1 MGAVAWPLS
10 RHKAA
15 PVALRER
22 YRPARLGLQRHESG
36 RLGYLPALYRAAM
49 LAIEGS
55 PGERVMSQ
63 EPKPVPAGFSEQQLH
78 TLFELISDGIWDWHA
93 NSGYVYRNPGWY
105 AMLGYESHS
114 LANTVL
120 TWESVIH
127 PEDYPRVMAHFEA
140 YINQRNERYRIEYRC
155 RCQDGSYLWI
165 EDSGHIIA
173 RNEDG
178 SVARMLGAHRNI
190 DAGKRLVIELQQK
203 NQSLETL
210 VAERTRELSWVNQQ
224 LQRQLDENLE
234 LAERDALTRTANR
247 YRLEKTLQQE
257 CERARRFRQ
266 PLSLIVMDV
275 DDFKPINDCHGHAR
289 GDAALVEV
297 VECVRRCLRPQDLLA
312 RWGGDEFVA
321 VLPQTPVEEA
331 LEISGAIR
339 QAMEAVEPIGDCR
352 LTMSFGVVRW
362 QDDEDQHDLLARADR
377 ALYRAKAA
385 GKNTI
390 FE

>member
-1 MGAVAWPLS
+1 
-10 RHKAA
+10 
-15 PVALRER
+15 
-22 YRPARLGLQRHESG
+22 
-36 RLGYLPALYRAAM
+36 
-49 LAIEGS
+49 
-55 PGERVMSQ
+55 MSQ
-63 EPKPVPAGFSEQQLH
+63 QSGPVPAGFSEQQLH
-78 TLFELISDGIWDWHA
+78 TLFDLISDGIWDWDA
-93 NSGYVYRNPGWY
+93 NTGYVYRNPGWY
-105 AMLGYESHS
+105 AMLGYQTHS

-203 NQSLETL
+203 NQSLEAL

-247 YRLEKTLQQE
+247 YRLEKTLHQE

-266 PLSLIVMDV
+266 PLALIVMDI
-275 DDFKPINDCHGHAR
+275 DDFKPINDRYGHAR
-289 GDAALVEV
+289 GDAALVEA
-297 VECVRRCLRPQDLLA
+297 VERIRPCLRPQDLLA

-321 VLPQTPVEEA
+321 VLPQTSVEQA
-331 LEISGAIR
+331 LALAAQIR
-339 QAMEAVEPIGDCR
+339 QAMEDVEPIGDCR
-352 LTMSFGVVRW
+352 LTMSYGVVRW
-362 QDDEDQHDLLARADR
+362 EDDEDQHDLLARADQ

>member
-1 MGAVAWPLS
+1 
-10 RHKAA
+10 
-15 PVALRER
+15 
-22 YRPARLGLQRHESG
+22 
-36 RLGYLPALYRAAM
+36 
-49 LAIEGS
+49 
-55 PGERVMSQ
+55 MSQ
-63 EPKPVPAGFSEQQLH
+63 QSGPVPAGFSEQQLH
-78 TLFELISDGIWDWHA
+78 TLFDLISDGIWDWDA

-105 AMLGYESHS
+105 TMLGYQTHS
-114 LANTVL
+114 MANTVL

-203 NQSLETL
+203 NQSLEAL

-247 YRLEKTLQQE
+247 YRLEKTLHQE

-266 PLSLIVMDV
+266 PLALIVMDI
-275 DDFKPINDCHGHAR
+275 DDFKPINDRYGHAR
-289 GDAALVEV
+289 GDAALVEA
-297 VECVRRCLRPQDLLA
+297 VERIRPCLRSQDLLA

-321 VLPQTPVEEA
+321 VLPQTSVEQA
-331 LEISGAIR
+331 LALAAQIR
-339 QAMEAVEPIGDCR
+339 QAMEDVEPIGDCR
-352 LTMSFGVVRW
+352 LTMSYGVVCW
-362 QDDEDQHDLLARADR
+362 EDDEDQHDLLARADQ